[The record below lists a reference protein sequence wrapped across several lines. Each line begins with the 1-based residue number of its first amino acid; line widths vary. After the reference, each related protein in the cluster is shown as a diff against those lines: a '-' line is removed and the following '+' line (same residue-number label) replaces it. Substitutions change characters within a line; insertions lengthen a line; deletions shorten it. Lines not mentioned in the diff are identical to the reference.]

1 MIVFSRLMVRKN
13 KIMLGGKGKVVEID
27 ESLLAKVKH
36 HRGKDLKRQQVWI
49 FGLINRPGR
58 EKKCYIEIVPDRSA
72 HTLCS
77 IIFDHVEKESII

>member
-1 MIVFSRLMVRKN
+1 M
-13 KIMLGGKGKVVEID
+13 EID

-77 IIFDHVEKESII
+77 IIFDHVEKESIIYSDSWSAYSKIKDMNFTH